1 MTRGKAVKL
10 ARSREAVEEAEMFHS
25 FNSYRSKKASRSSFL
40 PSPDKALLGENV
52 VKSEDSVVFKEE
64 GNFYDEN
71 DLTFYEDVYDEDDM
85 ASYDSDDVFA
95 LDQMM
100 DSSPSDQT
108 ESSLEFGH

>member
-10 ARSREAVEEAEMFHS
+10 ARSRGAVVEAEMFHS

-40 PSPDKALLGENV
+40 PSPDKAMLSENV
-52 VKSEDSVVFKEE
+52 VKSEQSEE
-64 GNFYDEN
+64 EDIYDET
-71 DLTFYEDVYDEDDM
+71 DQTFYEDVYDEDDM

-100 DSSPSDQT
+100 DSSLSDQT
-108 ESSLEFGH
+108 ESIPEIGH